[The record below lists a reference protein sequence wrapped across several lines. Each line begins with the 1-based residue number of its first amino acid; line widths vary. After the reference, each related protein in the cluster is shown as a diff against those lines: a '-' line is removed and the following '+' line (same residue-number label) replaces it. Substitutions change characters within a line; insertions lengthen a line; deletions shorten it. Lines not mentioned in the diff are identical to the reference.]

1 MKKFSFPLIVL
12 LSITAM
18 SSCRN
23 KQAEVNPLLAP
34 WDTPYEVPPF
44 DKIEIRHYKP
54 AVEQAIVR
62 HQKEIDS
69 IASNPAAPDF
79 ENTIAALDQSGE
91 TLDRVYTTF
100 SLVAAADNNEAM
112 QQTDLEISPAVAAH
126 RDDIYLN
133 EKLFERVEAVYEKL
147 DSLPLTPEQKRL
159 TELTYKNF
167 VRAGAGLTP
176 RSKKRL
182 REINSELTTLG
193 IRFGNNLLA
202 ENKDF
207 ALVLDSLKQTTGLP
221 DDVINA
227 AAAEAEA
234 RGMKGKYVF
243 TLGKPSLIPFL
254 TYAKDRNLRERLYRG
269 YLNRGANGGDHD
281 NTRIVERIVRLRSE
295 KAALLGY
302 PSYAAL
308 KLDGTLAATPER
320 VYEMFDRLWEPTLKL
335 AGEELAE
342 MKAIKAAETGDSTFA
357 SWDWWYYAE
366 RLRQSKYDLDEEAL
380 KPYLS
385 LDNVKQGVF
394 MLSNRLWGLT
404 FRPVSIPVYHKECL
418 TYEVLDKDNAHLGI
432 LYFDLYPREG
442 KQAGAWCDAFR
453 PERYT
458 ADGQRVAPVVT
469 VVANF
474 TPPRGN
480 APALLSL
487 DETET
492 LFHEFG
498 HALNN
503 LFAQTRYKG
512 TGMNSMELDFVEM
525 PSQIMEN
532 WATEP
537 EMLRAYAKHYAT
549 GETLPAN
556 MIARIVHSK
565 LFNQGF
571 MTAELLAAAQLDM
584 DIHTLGASDTLDP
597 TELERRSLYEQRGL
611 LPQIAPR
618 YRYPYFAHIFNG
630 DGYAAGYYSYLWSQM
645 YDEDAYEAF
654 RQSGDVFSRELARSY
669 RRNILERGAAEPGA
683 SLYRNFRGS
692 DPDIRPLLVAR
703 GLAPAPSPS
712 DTTAVRDTAVILQ
725 VSADTTDGKRQ

>member
-1 MKKFSFPLIVL
+1 M
-12 LSITAM
+12 TAV
-18 SSCRN
+18 SSCGS
-23 KQAEVNPLLAP
+23 KEAPAGANPLLSE
-34 WDTPYEVPPF
+34 WDTPYGVPPF
-44 DKIEIRHYKP
+44 DKIKVSDYMPAFREAMKLHREEIK
-54 AVEQAIVR
+54 AIA
-62 HQKEIDS
+62 E
-69 IASNPAAPDF
+69 NPEEPDF
-79 ENTIAALDQSGE
+79 ENTVLAFDNAGE
-91 TLDRVYTTF
+91 MLTRVEQVF
-100 SLVAAADNNEAM
+100 WSVAAADTNPQM
-112 QQTDLEISPAVAAH
+112 QAVQEKVAPMLSEH
-126 RDDIYLN
+126 YDGIMLD
-133 EKLFERVEAVYEKL
+133 EKLFDRIRKVYEGRDAAGL
-147 DSLPLTPEQKRL
+147 DRLQKRL
-159 TELTYKNF
+159 VEKVYKDF
-167 VRAGAGLTP
+167 VRSGANLTAEQ
-176 RSKKRL
+176 KAEFK
-182 REINSELTTLG
+182 EINSRLSELTF
-193 IRFGNNLLA
+193 RFGKNLLE
-202 ENKDF
+202 ENARF
-207 ALVLDSLKQTTGLP
+207 RMVLNEEDVEGLP
-221 DDVINA
+221 SGVRGAARNA
-227 AAAEAEA
+227 AKEAGLGDD
-234 RGMKGKYVF
+234 RYLF
-243 TLGKPSLIPFL
+243 DIGKPSMLPFL
-254 TYAKDRNLRERLYRG
+254 SYSPRRDLRQELYTAYIEKCDHGDELDNKQLINEIIELRT
-269 YLNRGANGGDHD
+269 RRAN
-281 NTRIVERIVRLRSE
+281 
-295 KAALLGY
+295 LLGY
-302 PSYAAL
+302 GTHAEYV
-308 KLDGTLAATPER
+308 LDANMAKTPEN
-320 VYEMFDRLWEPTLKL
+320 VYGLLDEIWTPALDR
-335 AGEELAE
+335 ARGELAE
-342 MKAIKAAETGDSTFA
+342 MKELKRKEDGSDDFA

-556 MIARIVHSK
+556 MIARIVRSK

-584 DIHTLGASDTLDP
+584 DIHALGASDTLDL